1 MKENGSKYGYMRSYP
16 RLLLSVGTL
25 LALGLGLA
33 WNATATSSWEARD
46 LRPALT
52 SSARQPISLLASR
65 ADDWLMSDGSALWSV
80 NAQGETTAYTDKLG
94 GSRVVSITAHGS
106 WYTLAL
112 ENGSGT
118 RFLKTNLR
126 EWTELAS
133 QLPRQEQVT
142 DLQTDGLRWVAL
154 TKTQGS
160 AGLPATWNAFLL
172 EENGPA
178 QALSLPSEVSRFVGG
193 CVKEVSQ
200 ATICASQPRLL
211 PLQGTWYLF
220 AGSAETRTA
229 QSTLLQE
236 GVARVWKRGSNGI
249 FEVVSQ
255 APKARFMSGAWH
267 GTDTLLVATGN
278 APSNPFAPD
287 TFWRFDGRVFT
298 PYRQEPLAAGMLSV
312 DTRST
317 HVGSTP
323 KGYVITAGKTLVR
336 WESGSFRVEGLL
348 RDRPMGVA
356 SLASGK
362 TLVVGQASAF
372 GETSP
377 VYQAPSVIL
386 LGSDVSDWETNTL
399 LQPRERIASRQAL
412 TRFSG
417 SPETPTITIQQGDAY
432 TYTARAT
439 DLDGIR
445 RIEIFAH
452 GTRVKTCEEATCS
465 FTQTFWT
472 NGAQERTVLFSAQ
485 ATDLLGNTQSSD
497 VTRLIVQDALV
508 TTGTPINVNGDLL
521 LPPGLTWNRDQGTG
535 MNWASWT
542 SSADKNLATIN
553 DTRALAVATHHAD
566 GIERIEYWVNGKVAK
581 TCEQQHSGE
590 FSLCSYTLAGKDV
603 SYGGE
608 TFINARILSTN
619 GKEAWTEGERFTRK

>member
-1 MKENGSKYGYMRSYP
+1 MRLYP
-16 RLLLSVGTL
+16 RLLLSLGVL
-25 LALGLGLA
+25 LTLGLGLA

-52 SSARQPISLLASR
+52 SSARQPISLIASR
-65 ADDWLMSDGSALWSV
+65 VDDWLISDGSALWSV
-80 NAQGETTAYTDKLG
+80 NAQGETTSYTDKLN
-94 GSRVVSITAHGS
+94 GSRVVDIAAHGS

-126 EWTELAS
+126 EWTEFTA
-133 QLPRQEQVT
+133 QLPRQEQLL
-142 DLQTDGLRWVAL
+142 DLQTDGIEWVAL

-160 AGLPATWNAFLL
+160 AALPAVWNAFLL
-172 EENGPA
+172 QENGPA

-193 CVKEVSQ
+193 CVKEPSQ

-229 QSTLLQE
+229 KSTLLQE
-236 GVARVWKRGSNGI
+236 GVARAWKRGSDGT
-249 FEVVSQ
+249 FEAMNQ
-255 APKARFMSGAWH
+255 APQARFVSGAWQ
-267 GTDTLLVATGN
+267 GTNTLLIATGN

-287 TFWRFDGRVFT
+287 TFWRFDGRTFT

-317 HVGSTP
+317 HVAATP
-323 KGYVITAGKTLVR
+323 KGYVITAGKTLIR
-336 WESGSFRVEGLL
+336 WEDGAFRVEGLL
-348 RDRPMGVA
+348 RDRPMGIA
-356 SLASGK
+356 SIPSNM

-377 VYQAPSVIL
+377 AYQAPSVIL
-386 LGSDVSDWETNTL
+386 LGSTVSDWETSTL

-417 SPETPTITIQQGDAY
+417 SPETPNVTIQQGDAY

-439 DLDGIR
+439 DLDGVR

-472 NGAQERTVLFSAQ
+472 NGARERTVLFSAQ
-485 ATDLLGNTQSSD
+485 ATDALGNVQSSD
-497 VTRLIVQDALV
+497 VTRLVIQDALV

-535 MNWASWT
+535 VNWATWL
-542 SSADKNLATIN
+542 SSSEKNLATIY
-553 DTRALAVATHHAD
+553 DTRTLAVATHHPQ
-566 GIERIEYWVNGKVAK
+566 GIERIEYWVNGKIAK
-581 TCEQQHSGE
+581 TCEQQQSGE

-608 TFINARILSTN
+608 TFINAHLLSSS
-619 GKEAWTEGERFTRK
+619 GKETWTDGQRFTRR